1 MFGFFCLKYLYF
13 FIVLTTSFQTTQN
26 NMGKEHLRN
35 DKECENCFYSPV
47 TMAYCPRCGQHNVE
61 TRQSFGHLVAH
72 FAEDFTHYDSGFWKT
87 IKYLLFRPAK
97 LTKEYL
103 EGKRQQYVPPVKLYI
118 FISFI
123 TFLLPAILPDFRSH
137 ESNDSFISV
146 TTNKTDANSALFL
159 KNEPV
164 NLSDV
169 AMVNS
174 AAELDKLKSSGKIDW
189 LLYKIGKSQLLMR
202 EKGTTLM
209 DILKYAGKLLPKVLF
224 FYMPVF
230 AFWLWL
236 FHGKKRWYF
245 FDHGIFTLHY
255 FSFVLLLL
263 SSFEIL
269 SWGFTQAGLSH
280 INYILFCL
288 YCLFY
293 FFYFFRAHRRMYGE
307 TRTISRL
314 KGLFLLIINMIS
326 ILIVLIIVG
335 FYSFITYH

>member
-1 MFGFFCLKYLYF
+1 
-13 FIVLTTSFQTTQN
+13 
-26 NMGKEHLRN
+26 MGNEHLRD

-47 TMAYCPRCGQHNVE
+47 TMAYCPKCGQHNVE

-137 ESNDSFISV
+137 EVDDSLISV
-146 TTNKTDANSALFL
+146 TTNKKSTHSPLFL
-159 KNEPV
+159 KNEPI
-164 NLSDV
+164 NLSGV
-169 AMVNS
+169 AKANS
-174 AAELDKLKSSGKIDW
+174 TAELEELKSSGRIDW

-202 EKGTTLM
+202 EKGTTLI

-224 FYMPVF
+224 FYLPLF
-230 AFWLWL
+230 TFWLWL

-255 FSFVLLLL
+255 FSFLLLFL
-263 SSFEIL
+263 SVLKIV
-269 SWGFTQAGLSH
+269 SWMLTQAGLLS
-280 INYILFCL
+280 ISYLMFCIYCL
-288 YCLFY
+288 YS

-314 KGLFLLIINMIS
+314 KGLSLFIINMIS